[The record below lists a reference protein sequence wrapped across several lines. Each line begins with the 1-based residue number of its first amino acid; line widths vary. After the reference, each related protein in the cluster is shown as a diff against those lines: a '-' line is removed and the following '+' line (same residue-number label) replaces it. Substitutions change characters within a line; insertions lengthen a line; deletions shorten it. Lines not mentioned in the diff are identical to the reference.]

1 MDFATLSMSSTT
13 RMRDD
18 AELAAASDR
27 LEAIA
32 RTLDSAVGI
41 PGTRLR
47 VGADLI
53 LNLVPGLGFAISKG
67 LAGYLVWEA
76 RRLGVPRRTLVRML
90 GNVGVDAVFSAVP
103 VVGWAADLVWRAND
117 RNMELLR
124 VHLERKRA
132 ARRGPVIDAAA

>member
-1 MDFATLSMSSTT
+1 MDFAAFSMSSTT
-13 RMRDD
+13 RLRDD
-18 AELAAASDR
+18 AELAAANDR

-32 RTLDSAVGI
+32 RALDSAVGI

-67 LAGYLVWEA
+67 LAGHLVWEA

-124 VHLERKRA
+124 AHLARERA
-132 ARRGPVIDAAA
+132 ARGRPVIDAAT